1 MGGFVKLTQA
11 ATDNPIWVR
20 LEAVQYIRKQSGG
33 SILLIGDQEVEVTEA
48 PRLIMGEQTNAE
60 TEPGRKRVVIRGQM
74 HTRRPER
81 RNGEARQAGGGDL
94 PFNVANNGR
103 T

>member
-1 MGGFVKLTQA
+1 MEGLTKLTQA
-11 ATDNPIWVR
+11 SNGDPIWVR
-20 LEAVQYIRKQSGG
+20 LSEVQSIRKHAGG
-33 SILLIGDQEVEVTEA
+33 SILSIGGTEITVDEG
-48 PRLIMGEQTNAE
+48 PKVIMGGQPNAE

>member
-20 LEAVQYIRKQSGG
+20 LDAVQYIRKQRGG

-48 PRLIMGEQTNAE
+48 PRLIMGGQADAE
-60 TEPGRKRVVIRGQM
+60 TEPGRKRVVLRGQM
-74 HTRRPER
+74 SKRPKRFPSVSLSVADVER
-81 RNGEARQAGGGDL
+81 ML
-94 PFNVANNGR
+94 TGR
-103 T
+103 KELSE